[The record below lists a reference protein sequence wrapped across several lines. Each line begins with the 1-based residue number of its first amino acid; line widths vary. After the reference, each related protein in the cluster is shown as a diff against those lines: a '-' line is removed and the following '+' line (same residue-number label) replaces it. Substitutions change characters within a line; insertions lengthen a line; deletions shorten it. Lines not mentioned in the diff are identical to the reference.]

1 MAVAPGH
8 PILAKVIE
16 TVVNQVRN
24 RYTSVDVDATFCPD
38 PELSILH
45 AFDTLW
51 TSGPCSLGSTL
62 NRVLGRHGQDPLKA
76 GEIDPWKDSAQRQ
89 KALEG
94 TSFVKLNEGDQD
106 SSLRIPG
113 RIVLLNQNK
122 WDMGAHRFTFLEKN
136 LVIAATDLPDSN
148 DREKL
153 SEEDNEDEPK
163 AHEHYS
169 KTHATVGVYGV
180 ENLYADKERARQNIR
195 FIVHGETVAKRITT
209 LATYTSTE

>member
-24 RYTSVDVDATFCPD
+24 RYTSVDVDSMFCPD

-62 NRVLGRHGQDPLKA
+62 NRVLGRHGQEPLKP
-76 GEIDPWKDSAQRQ
+76 GEIDPWKDHTQRQ
-89 KALEG
+89 KAADG
-94 TSFVKLNEGDQD
+94 TSFVDLGDGDQD
-106 SSLRIPG
+106 PSYRIPG

-122 WDMGAHRFTFLEKN
+122 WDMGAHRFTLLEKN

-153 SEEDNEDEPK
+153 KEEDNENESK
-163 AHEHYS
+163 SHEHYS
-169 KTHATVGVYGV
+169 KTHASVGVYGV
-180 ENLYADKERARQNIR
+180 EHLYTDKERARQNIR
-195 FIVHGETVAKRITT
+195 FVVQGETVAKRTMALAT
-209 LATYTSTE
+209 LASVK